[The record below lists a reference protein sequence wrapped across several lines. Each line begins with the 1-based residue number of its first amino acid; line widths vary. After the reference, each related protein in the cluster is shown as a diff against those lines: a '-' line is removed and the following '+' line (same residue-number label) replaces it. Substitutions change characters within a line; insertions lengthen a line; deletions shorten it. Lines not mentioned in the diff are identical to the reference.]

1 MTIVYDACTIVQA
14 SFTIVTYDRQ
24 NIFIIQ
30 ATGEFNAD
38 KLLCQMNNLKE
49 QLALGHWLFNSSAP
63 MITITTLFMV
73 GCLLCRKEVLPPGQ
87 LLQWQLLQLSYP
99 PQLHFLP
106 WPSKSWPPHNH
117 PLLLEEILLQHIS
130 VHFPFKCFLWPP
142 PPPKWE
148 RYPITI
154 YIFLLQWNLLF
165 SILSNSSSPS

>member
-1 MTIVYDACTIVQA
+1 MTIVNDACTIVQA

-63 MITITTLFMV
+63 MITNTTLFMV
-73 GCLLCRKEVLPPGQ
+73 GCLLCRKEVLPPGSSCNVTGSS
-87 LLQWQLLQLSYP
+87 LLAPLSSTSYP
-99 PQLHFLP
+99 GLQKAGRPMT
-106 WPSKSWPPHNH
+106 
-117 PLLLEEILLQHIS
+117 ILYS
-130 VHFPFKCFLWPP
+130 YKKFSFSTFPFKCFLWPHP
-142 PPPKWE
+142 QRE

-154 YIFLLQWNLLF
+154 YRFLLQWN
-165 SILSNSSSPS
+165 LSNSSSPS